1 MIARTPGE
9 SKDEPEPPCPQA
21 DQHTPSP
28 ASYTGWHH
36 WAARMSRTHMQTRCP
51 GCGLYEIW
59 IPKVAR
65 RARTPDAPTEET
77 ETDG

>member
-1 MIARTPGE
+1 MP
-9 SKDEPEPPCPQA
+9 PELRLLAQADPTPPCPNV
-21 DQHTPSP
+21 DQHTPAP

-36 WAARMSRTHMQTRCP
+36 WATRMSRTHMQTRCP

-65 RARTPDAPTEET
+65 PQATTEEK
-77 ETDG
+77 TDG

>member
-1 MIARTPGE
+1 MAKR
-9 SKDEPEPPCPQA
+9 KPEPPCPEA
-21 DQHTPSP
+21 DRHTPAP

-65 RARTPDAPTEET
+65 PARTPEDAEEAQR
-77 ETDG
+77 